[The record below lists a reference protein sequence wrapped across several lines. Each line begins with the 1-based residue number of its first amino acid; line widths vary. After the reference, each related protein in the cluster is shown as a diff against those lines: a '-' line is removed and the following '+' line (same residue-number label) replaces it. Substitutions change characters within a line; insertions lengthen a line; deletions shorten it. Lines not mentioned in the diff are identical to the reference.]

1 MFADTPTPSECGD
14 IERQHHSLYVTAF
27 WFWVE
32 LQLGFVHAGR
42 FLRET
47 KKFDRVPGVDE
58 YFRELCHFNLVQS
71 PSSGIWSVTK
81 AF

>member
-1 MFADTPTPSECGD
+1 MFAGTPTPSECGD
-14 IERQHHSLYVTAF
+14 IERQHHELYAAAY

-32 LQLGFVHAGR
+32 LQIGFVHAGR

-47 KKFDRVPGVDE
+47 KKFDRVPGVDK
-58 YFRELCHFNLVQS
+58 YFRELCHYTLARTPEGV
-71 PSSGIWSVTK
+71 WSATR

>member
-1 MFADTPTPSECGD
+1 METPTPSECGE
-14 IERQHHSLYVTAF
+14 IEQRHNDLYTVAF

-42 FLRET
+42 FLRTT
-47 KKFDRVPGVDE
+47 KKFDRVPGVCE
-58 YFRELCHFNLVQS
+58 YFRGLCHYNLKRS
-71 PSSGIWSVTK
+71 PEGLFIVSK

>member
-1 MFADTPTPSECGD
+1 METPTPSECGE
-14 IERQHHSLYVTAF
+14 IEQEHNDLYTAAF

-32 LQLGFVHAGR
+32 LQLGPVHAGR

-71 PSSGIWSVTK
+71 PAGIWTATK

>member
-14 IERQHHSLYVTAF
+14 IEQAHNQLFAKAF
-27 WFWVE
+27 WLWVE

-47 KKFDRVPGVDE
+47 KKFDRVPGVDK
-58 YFRELCHFNLVQS
+58 YFRELCHYNLARTPEGV
-71 PSSGIWSVTK
+71 WSATR

>member
-14 IERQHHSLYVTAF
+14 IERQHHSLYITAF

-32 LQLGFVHAGR
+32 LQLGPVPARR
-42 FLRET
+42 FLKQT
-47 KKFDRVPGVDE
+47 KEFDRVPGVDE

-71 PSSGIWSVTK
+71 PSGIWTATK

>member
-14 IERQHHSLYVTAF
+14 IERQHRELYAAAYS
-27 WFWVE
+27 FWVE

-47 KKFDRVPGVDE
+47 KKFDRVPGVDK
-58 YFRELCHFNLVQS
+58 YFRELCHYTLARTPEGV
-71 PSSGIWSVTK
+71 WSATR

>member
-14 IERQHHSLYVTAF
+14 IERGHRALYDTAF
-27 WFWVE
+27 RFWVE

-42 FLRET
+42 FLKQT
-47 KKFDRVPGVDE
+47 KKFDRVPGVDK
-58 YFRELCHFNLVQS
+58 YFRDLCHYNLIVS
-71 PSSGIWSVTK
+71 PEGVWSTTK